1 MTDNKKGDIINF
13 TSMKEDKTFDMEL
26 ASVTNIRPFGYENNY
41 GSLVMVV
48 SDEYME
54 N

>member
-26 ASVTNIRPFGYENNY
+26 ASVTNIRP
-41 GSLVMVV
+41 LVMKIIMVHL
-48 SDEYME
+48 
-54 N
+54 